1 MTIFQAK
8 EYDPRVEK
16 RRRMYVITAIIVIA
30 ICAYLVYHFRNW
42 REERTV
48 NHFFAA
54 IEQKDYQKAYG
65 IWNDDPNWKQHP
77 QKYSGYNFGTFELD
91 WGPTGEYGDI
101 RSHHIRTTITPKNA
115 SGVLVVVMINDRKE
129 PMALWVEKKDQSMSF
144 KPPTLDIRIEP

>member
-1 MTIFQAK
+1 
-8 EYDPRVEK
+8 
-16 RRRMYVITAIIVIA
+16 MYVIAGIIVIA
-30 ICAYLVYHFRNW
+30 IAAYLIYHFRNW
-42 REERTV
+42 REEQTV

-54 IEQKDYQKAYG
+54 VEQKNYDKAYG
-65 IWNDDPNWKQHP
+65 IWNADASWKQHP

-101 RSHHIRTTITPKNA
+101 RSHRIRTTITPKNA

>member
-1 MTIFQAK
+1 
-8 EYDPRVEK
+8 
-16 RRRMYVITAIIVIA
+16 MYVIGGIIVIA
-30 ICAYLVYHFRNW
+30 IAAFLIYHYRNW

-48 NHFFAA
+48 NRFFAA
-54 IEQKDYQKAYG
+54 VEQKDYDKAYG
-65 IWNDDPNWKQHP
+65 IWNADPNWKQHP

-101 RSHHIRTTITPKNA
+101 RSHRIRTAITPKNA